1 LEEIDNKIRISLEI
15 EKIEEEFPV
24 MDYQELDSL
33 LGKIDNIRPIDTKYI
48 NEYFIKNII
57 PKYA

>member
-1 LEEIDNKIRISLEI
+1 MEEIDNKIRINLEI

-48 NEYFIKNII
+48 NECFIKNII